1 MQVFPADAFAESA
14 GVGVHA
20 ASPPYSNDPA
30 LFARTLKALGVGCAR
45 DEILGTDPAAHN
57 ALLAAVPGLRLH
69 LLASPMFCTPQQV
82 VSYVR
87 AVGRENV
94 SAIEG
99 QNEGDSPWALSQPQM
114 KPDWAARVV
123 AYQKALYPAVKAA
136 FPDLPVVSPTVLD
149 YRPQDMAAIK
159 GAAPYCDAVA
169 IHAYNQNSTQPE
181 SAAPYSA
188 LSWYLANFRD
198 PWKPGAPVLVTEC
211 GYTTPPGGRVSAEAA
226 GKYIPRLLLQNLAAG
241 VERTFVYELMN
252 SGTDVNDTE
261 SNYGLTLWDTRPKPA
276 YASTRNLLALLADP
290 GPAFTPEPVLV
301 TVVDAPE
308 TVKGVVFQRRDRS
321 YQVALWDAVASAPA
335 PVSPRPTRIAMNRPF
350 RSAAYAVANTGTA
363 YASVKTDGRG
373 AIVPVSDLVTVV
385 HLVP

>member
-1 MQVFPADAFAESA
+1 MQVFPASAFAESV

-20 ASPPYSNDPA
+20 TSPPYSNDPA
-30 LFARTLKALGVGCAR
+30 LFASTLRTLGVSYVR
-45 DEILGTDPAAHN
+45 DEILGGGPAAHN
-57 ALLAAVPGLRLH
+57 ALLAAVPGLRLN
-69 LLASPMFCTPQQV
+69 LVASPMHCTPQQV

-114 KPDWAARVV
+114 QPDWAARVV
-123 AYQKALYPAVKAA
+123 AYQEALYPAVKAA

-169 IHAYNQNSTQPE
+169 IHAYNQDATQPE
-181 SAAPYSA
+181 SANPYSS
-188 LSWYLANFRD
+188 LSWYLSNFRD
-198 PWKPGAPVLVTEC
+198 SWKPGAPVLITEC
-211 GYTTPPGGRVSAEAA
+211 GYTTPPGGRVSPAAA
-226 GKYIPRLLLQNLAAG
+226 GKYIPRLLLQGLALG

-252 SGTDVNDTE
+252 SGTDITDTE
-261 SNYGLTLWDTRPKPA
+261 SNYGLTLWDGRPKPA
-276 YASTRNLLALLADP
+276 YTSTRNLLALLADP

-301 TVVDAPE
+301 TVADAPE

-335 PVSPRPTRIAMNRPF
+335 PVPPRPTRITTSRSF

-363 YASVKTDGRG
+363 YASVATD
-373 AIVPVSDLVTVV
+373 AQSATVPVSDLVTVV